1 MLNKKI
7 AIIGCGNLGQS
18 ILRGLIESK
27 NYLPSN
33 IFATRRSVDVLSKY
47 KDQGVKV
54 GHDNIKAVVESRYII
69 LSLKPHNVLNE
80 LKLIAPYLTADHVI
94 ISLSTGITIS
104 SITSI
109 VGGDFDVFRAM
120 PNTATDVRE
129 SLTCLCTTSVNE
141 ALKKDVSSI
150 FDSLGETIEINEG
163 LMESATV
170 LGACG
175 IAFVLRFIRAMMQG
189 GIQIGFDAETS
200 SKIVTQTVRG
210 ATELLI
216 TRKEHPEFEIYKVT
230 TPRGCT
236 ITGLN
241 EMEHNGFSS
250 ALIKGITTSYN
261 DIKK

>member
-18 ILRGLIESK
+18 ILRGLVESESF
-27 NYLPSN
+27 LPSN
-33 IFATRRSVDVLSKY
+33 VFVTKRNTEVLSEY
-47 KDQGVKV
+47 KAQGVNV
-54 GHDNIKAVVESRYII
+54 GTDNIKAVLASRYII

-80 LKLIAPYLTADHVI
+80 LKLIAPHLTKDHVI
-94 ISLSTGITIS
+94 ISLSTGVTIS
-104 SITSI
+104 SINSL
-109 VGGDFDVFRAM
+109 VGDKFEVFRAM
-120 PNTATDVRE
+120 PNTATDVQE
-129 SLTCLCTTSVNE
+129 SLTCVCTTSTNE
-141 ALKKDVSSI
+141 ATKKEVNSI
-150 FDSLGETIEINEG
+150 FDSLGETIEITEE

-189 GIQIGFDAETS
+189 GIQIGFDAETA
-200 SKIVTQTVRG
+200 SKIVTQTVKG

-216 TRKEHPEFEIYKVT
+216 TRKEHPEFEIDKVT

-236 ITGLN
+236 IAGLN

-250 ALIKGITTSYN
+250 ALIKGITTSY
-261 DIKK
+261 DEIKK